1 MISSRSDRD
10 MSSAESKPLLHDY
23 GELRLPGH
31 GRFVNEQCASLTYT
45 GSLSAI
51 TWRTHLIAN
60 WGKFKEGLTEVK
72 LLIICGVHGG
82 RDGSIGDDAHN
93 VKTCEGQ
100 VVSLYIQAL
109 PTSFR
114 QEFCKEISKCHER
127 RNNS

>member
-10 MSSAESKPLLHDY
+10 MSSAESKPLLHGY

-51 TWRTHLIAN
+51 TWREHLLKN
-60 WGKFKEGLTEVK
+60 WDLFKEGLAEVK

-82 RDGSIGDDAHN
+82 RDGSIGDDANN
-93 VKTCEGQ
+93 VETCKRQ
-100 VVSLYIQAL
+100 TVSLASYVL
-109 PTSFR
+109 TVNF
-114 QEFCKEISKCHER
+114 
-127 RNNS
+127 